1 MAKSFEEFVS
11 VTEFAGGEI
20 RRLAGDASAR
30 RYARISLGDKTA
42 RVMDTPA
49 DGENF
54 PAFVR
59 IAEGLL
65 EAGYSTPK
73 ILAKDMENG
82 FLLLEDFGDDSF
94 TRLLSSPS
102 PLEYELYETAID
114 LLVDWQTTGTFPPPL
129 RGRVRVGGSNVVGDD
144 NSELSLLL
152 VPPTPPNPVRGEEG
166 EGRYNTET
174 YLREVSLF
182 PDWFLPK
189 ILGAEKAADLREEY
203 MQIWRDILQVT
214 DLQQNIF
221 VHRDFHA
228 DNLMWLPQREG
239 VKKVGLLDFQDGLLG
254 DPAYDMVSLL
264 EDARRDVAPEFAQQM
279 IKRYLQKTGADE
291 QQFRSAYKVLGAQR
305 NSKIIGIF
313 VRLCVRDGKQNY
325 LQFLPR
331 VWTHLQ
337 HDLLTPLRIW
347 LDKIV
352 PQEFQR

>member
-1 MAKSFEEFVS
+1 MAKSLEEFVR
-11 VTEFAGGEI
+11 VTEFSGGEI
-20 RRLAGDASAR
+20 RWLAGDASAR
-30 RYARISLGDKTA
+30 RYARVVLGDKTA
-42 RVMDTPA
+42 MVMDTPA
-49 DGENF
+49 VGENF
-54 PAFVR
+54 TDFVR
-59 IAEGLL
+59 IDEHLL
-65 EAGYSTPK
+65 DAGYSVPK
-73 ILAKDMENG
+73 ILARDMENG

-94 TRLLSSPS
+94 TRILANDAGR
-102 PLEYELYETAID
+102 EHELYETAVD
-114 LLVDWQTTGTFPPPL
+114 LLVECHNLPKI
-129 RGRVRVGGSNVVGDD
+129 
-144 NSELSLLL
+144 SL
-152 VPPTPPNPVRGEEG
+152 PD
-166 EGRYNTET
+166 YNMEV

-203 MQIWRDILQVT
+203 MQIWRDILQEA
-214 DLQQNIF
+214 DLQENIF

-239 VKKVGLLDFQDGLLG
+239 AKRVGLLDFQDALLG

-264 EDARRDVAPEFAQQM
+264 EDARRDVAPEFAQKMPRKM
-279 IKRYLQKTGADE
+279 IERYLQKTGANE
-291 QQFRSAYKVLGAQR
+291 QQFHTAYSVLGAQR

-331 VWTHLQ
+331 VWAHLERDLQ

-352 PQEFQR
+352 PQEFRR

>member
-1 MAKSFEEFVS
+1 MAKSLEEFVNF
-11 VTEFAGGEI
+11 TEFAGGEI
-20 RRLAGDASAR
+20 QWLAGDASAR
-30 RYARISLGDKTA
+30 RYARISLSGKTA
-42 RVMDTPA
+42 MVMDTPA
-49 DGENF
+49 EGENF

-59 IAEGLL
+59 IAEGLA

-102 PLEYELYETAID
+102 PLKGEGRGEDLETELYETAID
-114 LLVDWQTTGTFPPPL
+114 LLADWQKIPAYAGMTEY
-129 RGRVRVGGSNVVGDD
+129 
-144 NSELSLLL
+144 NS
-152 VPPTPPNPVRGEEG
+152 
-166 EGRYNTET
+166 ET
-174 YLREVSLF
+174 YLREVALF

-203 MQIWRDILQVT
+203 MQIWRDILQMT
-214 DLQQNIF
+214 DLQENIF

-228 DNLMWLPQREG
+228 DNLMWLPEREG

-279 IKRYLQKTGADE
+279 IKRYLQKTGVDE
-291 QQFRSAYKVLGAQR
+291 QRFQTAYKVLGAQR

-337 HDLLTPLRIW
+337 RDLQHDLLTPLRIW
-347 LDKIV
+347 LNKIV
-352 PQEFQR
+352 PQELRV